1 MIIRKLNDVEPFW
14 SAPPHHRK
22 LRVLLSPK
30 LKNSNHNLGLGV
42 VEIPPGESGNAHQH
56 TGEQETWY
64 ILSGMGKLIIGD
76 VTYEIEPDM
85 VITAP
90 ENIPHQILNDGKE
103 VLKAIFIF
111 TPAGPEE
118 EFITN
123 QD

>member
-1 MIIRKLNDVEPFW
+1 MVICKLKDVEPFW
-14 SAPPHHRK
+14 SAQPHHRK

-56 TGEQETWY
+56 PGEQETWY
-64 ILSGMGKLIIGD
+64 ILSGKGKLMIDG
-76 VTYEIEPDM
+76 VTFEIEPDM

-90 ENIPHQILNDGKE
+90 KGIPHQILNDGNKA
-103 VLKAIFIF
+103 LKAIFIF

-118 EFITN
+118 EFIIN
-123 QD
+123 KD